1 MVARVSAMKSAA
13 NTAVQ
18 QLVYMQGRR
27 KLPRGGAGIRCG
39 IGGHAAADSVSAQMF
54 LIIQLS
60 CQEIAFVASRYIEG
74 HALTS
79 CSSILSLSI
88 PAEIEHAARERDPC
102 MTTASYPVLPW
113 QLYQTTAA
121 ETSASQLLNSRW
133 GK

>member
-18 QLVYMQGRR
+18 QLVYMPREGRW

-39 IGGHAAADSVSAQMF
+39 IGGCAAADSVSAQSTE
-54 LIIQLS
+54 IIQLS

-88 PAEIEHAARERDPC
+88 PAEIEHAARMHDHSLIP
-102 MTTASYPVLPW
+102 SPPL
-113 QLYQTTAA
+113 AA
-121 ETSASQLLNSRW
+121 LSNDCR
-133 GK
+133 